1 MKNNTSQ
8 QVIGIPI
15 CSAAYLLPN
24 RSCGKYLPQ
33 FPAQYQLDF
42 PCPKQ
47 NKSNSVINRM
57 GKIGRKADKF
67 VREHEMLLVGD
78 EAVKLAPKIS
88 ETVKGK
94 LSLGAKILQRGGVE
108 KVFKET
114 FSGGV
119 QGERLMKASQCCL
132 FTTAGPI
139 AGLLFISSHR
149 IAFCSHKSIKI
160 TSPDGQLLHRF
171 HYKVMIP
178 IRKIN
183 RAYQSVN
190 VAKPSQKYIQVATV
204 DDYEFWFTGFL
215 NCRKTFNYLQDA
227 IARFS
232 TLQQEL

>member
-1 MKNNTSQ
+1 MKNNTLQ

-15 CSAAYLLPN
+15 YPAAYLLPN

-33 FPAQYQLDF
+33 YPAQFQLDF
-42 PCPKQ
+42 PCSKQ

-67 VREHEMLLVGD
+67 VREH
-78 EAVKLAPKIS
+78 AVRLAPNIS

-94 LSLGAKILQRGGVE
+94 LSLGAKILQRGGME
-108 KVFKET
+108 KVFRET
-114 FSGGV
+114 FSGV
-119 QGERLMKASQCCL
+119 QGERLMKAYQCCL

-139 AGLLFISSHR
+139 AGLLFISTHR
-149 IAFCSHKSIKI
+149 VAFCSHKSIKI

-178 IRKIN
+178 IKKIN

-190 VAKPSQKYIQVATV
+190 VAKPSKKYIQVATV
-204 DDYEFWFTGFL
+204 DDYEFWFMGFL
-215 NCRKTFNYLQDA
+215 NYQKTFNYLQEA
-227 IARFS
+227 ITRFS
-232 TLQQEL
+232 TSQQEL